1 MFHFVRRVRGLL
13 LTGTECIQES
23 YSTDMNLPI
32 TSDRSVHWHALYT
45 RARHEKKVAAA
56 LSDRGFD
63 EYLPLIAR
71 ESQWHD
77 RRKRILWPIFPGY
90 VFARFSPEEA
100 GAVVGVPGV
109 VSVVSVAGSPAPIPE
124 SDISNIRALV
134 SAADATGSLPEPEV
148 LLEEGQRV
156 EVVKGPFR
164 GVRGILIERRGARI
178 ALQVGLSAIR
188 QGVRLETPTSA
199 VRALE
204 E

>member
-1 MFHFVRRVRGLL
+1 VCPKRSEQRVEAKLG
-13 LTGTECIQES
+13 IES
-23 YSTDMNLPI
+23 EEVISENRWYALCT
-32 TSDRSVHWHALYT
+32 RS
-45 RARHEKKVAAA
+45 RHEKKVAAV

-63 EYLPLIAR
+63 EYLPLISR

-77 RRKRILWPIFPGY
+77 RRKRILWPLFPGY
-90 VFARFSPEEA
+90 VLARFSPEEA

-134 SAADATGSLPEPEV
+134 AAADATGSLPESEV

-156 EVVKGPFR
+156 EIIRGPFQ
-164 GVRGILIERRGARI
+164 GVRGIVIERRGARI
-178 ALQVGLSAIR
+178 TMQVGLSAIR
-188 QGVRLETPTSA
+188 RGVRLEVPASA
-199 VRALE
+199 ARVLE